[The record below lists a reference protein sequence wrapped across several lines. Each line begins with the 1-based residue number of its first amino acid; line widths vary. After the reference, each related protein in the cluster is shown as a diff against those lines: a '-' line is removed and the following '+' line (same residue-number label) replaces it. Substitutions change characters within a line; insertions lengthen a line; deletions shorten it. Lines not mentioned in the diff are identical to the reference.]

1 MIETASDGGGAS
13 ASRLTPSACLLCGAS
28 RYEVLLAYD
37 RPDAYEMAAGVGGDG
52 YARHWVRCA
61 GCGFHYARY
70 SRDPD
75 VLDRIYVSA
84 YRDEAAAWRRHS
96 IEETFRRIVALP
108 PEESETWAR
117 IDWIK
122 AELRALA
129 AADLLGWGPGP
140 HRLLD
145 IGGATGVFAYL
156 FQDGDASWRA
166 NVVDPSSDGR
176 FLEAEHGIRY
186 LDQAY
191 APGAFG
197 ERFHLAS
204 LVFVLEHLAD
214 PIAIL
219 RHVKADLSPG
229 GLVYIKVPDSLAF
242 GRKPA
247 DDDIFNACHLWM
259 FSPESLSRALQ
270 EADLELFAFRRGRTL
285 RGHYALSALAGP
297 PR

>member
-1 MIETASDGGGAS
+1 MIETASDGGGAL

-129 AADLLGWGPGP
+129 AADLGFARALLRATGNVAALAVLNTVGRVLEEVPDVAAAMYADIDGNLASMQRVLGALGEEPGV
-140 HRLLD
+140 L
-145 IGGATGVFAYL
+145 GATVDEAL
-156 FQDGDASWRA
+156 SRIDGLTVA
-166 NVVDPSSDGR
+166 
-176 FLEAEHGIRY
+176 RY
-186 LDQAY
+186 L
-191 APGAFG
+191 
-197 ERFHLAS
+197 ER
-204 LVFVLEHLAD
+204 
-214 PIAIL
+214 L
-219 RHVKADLSPG
+219 RA
-229 GLVYIKVPDSLAF
+229 
-242 GRKPA
+242 
-247 DDDIFNACHLWM
+247 
-259 FSPESLSRALQ
+259 RA
-270 EADLELFAFRRGRTL
+270 
-285 RGHYALSALAGP
+285 
-297 PR
+297 